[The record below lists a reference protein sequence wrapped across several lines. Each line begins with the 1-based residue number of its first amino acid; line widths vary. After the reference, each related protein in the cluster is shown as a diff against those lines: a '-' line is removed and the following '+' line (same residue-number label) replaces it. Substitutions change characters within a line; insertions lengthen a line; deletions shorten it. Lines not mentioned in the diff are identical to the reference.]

1 MNLYKSIS
9 DWLTANYSPVIGWLY
24 FNATPMITGA
34 VAMNSVPGNR
44 VVKKFINGSMQ
55 KELVFAIDM
64 VCNYDNQGTSDIN
77 MNAMDEVNN
86 FADWVDKLSSTDYP
100 DFGEYNSITKIEV
113 LTNVPSLLVNT
124 EQQLG
129 KYQFQV
135 KITYIDESEV
145 IR

>member
-9 DWLTANYSPVIGWLY
+9 DWLTTKYKPIIGWLY
-24 FNATPMITGA
+24 FNATPMITGT

-44 VVKKFINGSMQ
+44 VVKKFINGSAQ
-55 KELVFAIDM
+55 KEIVFAIDM

-86 FADWVDKLSSTDYP
+86 FADWVDKLSSSDYP

>member
-24 FNATPMITGA
+24 FNATPMITGT

-64 VCNYDNQGTSDIN
+64 VCNYDNQGIRDIN
-77 MNAMDEVNN
+77 MKARDEVTN
-86 FADWVDKLSSTDYP
+86 FAD
-100 DFGEYNSITKIEV
+100 
-113 LTNVPSLLVNT
+113 
-124 EQQLG
+124 
-129 KYQFQV
+129 
-135 KITYIDESEV
+135 
-145 IR
+145 